1 MKKYWKNAK
10 KTGKVREIRQSKK
23 VGTMNCEIVCYL
35 QTLLFIFPQ
44 LLKELSEVER
54 HLLLKN
60 PGLAQTYN
68 TSLCLCIVGV
78 VRKYHQ
84 FILAS
89 QERIHDIFEG

>member
-1 MKKYWKNAK
+1 M
-10 KTGKVREIRQSKK
+10 
-23 VGTMNCEIVCYL
+23 
-35 QTLLFIFPQ
+35 LLEKESLSFQFQ

-54 HLLLKN
+54 QLLLKN

-89 QERIHDIFEG
+89 QEQIHDIFEG